1 MKNENRIKVI
11 YVLISLVIMIFFGC
25 SSSSSVKKE
34 SGAIVQVHNQAGAN
48 SIVNT
53 IYPNYN
59 TNPLPGNSAG
69 MKSTAPE
76 IAAKMGLG
84 WNIGNALEATGGE
97 SAWGSPRITK
107 SYIDFV
113 KKSGFNSIRIPCAW
127 NQYSDPNTGEIR
139 KEWLQRVKELVQSC
153 VDNNMYVLINI
164 HWDGGWLE
172 NNVTEAKKVENNAK
186 QKAFWEQIATHLRD
200 FDEHLIFASANEPNA
215 EDAAQMAVLT
225 SYHQTFIDAV
235 RATGGK
241 NAYRILVVQG
251 PSTDIGKTNSLM
263 NTLPVDTAEKR
274 LMVEVHN
281 YTPFQFTLLNG
292 DADWGK
298 MFFYWGNNHHSAVEP
313 NRNAIWG
320 EEKEQDKSF
329 QELKTKFVDKGI
341 PVILGEYGAYRRSG
355 ASQLPLD
362 MTAHQN
368 AVDYWITY
376 ITKKS
381 IDNGIIPFFWDIG
394 GVIDRS
400 NNKVLDQRTIDA
412 ITAGAI

>member
-1 MKNENRIKVI
+1 MKKKNRKKVI
-11 YVLISLVIMIFFGC
+11 YVLTSLVLMMFFAC

-34 SGAIVQVHNQAGAN
+34 SGAIVQIHQQAGV
-48 SIVNT
+48 SPIVT
-53 IYPNYN
+53 REYPNYN
-59 TNPLPGNSAG
+59 TNPLPADAAG

-84 WNIGNALEATGGE
+84 WNIGNALEAIGGE
-97 SAWGSPRITK
+97 SAWGSPKITK
-107 SYIDFV
+107 SYINFL
-113 KKSGFNSIRIPCAW
+113 KTKGFNSIRIPCTW
-127 NQYSDPNTGEIR
+127 NQYSDPNTGKIS
-139 KEWLQRVKELVQSC
+139 KQWLNRVKELVQYC
-153 VDNNMYVLINI
+153 VDNKMYVLINI

-186 QKAFWEQIATHLRD
+186 QKAFWEQIASHLRD
-200 FDEHLIFASANEPNA
+200 FDEHLIFASANEPNV
-215 EDAAQMAVLT
+215 EDATQMAVLT

-241 NAYRILVVQG
+241 NTYRVLVLQG
-251 PSTDIGKTNSLM
+251 PATDIGKTNSLM
-263 NTLPVDTAEKR
+263 NVLPVDSADKR

-281 YTPFQFTLLNG
+281 YSPFQFTLLEK

-298 MFFYWGNNHHSAVEP
+298 MFFYWGENHHSAIEP
-313 NRNAIWG
+313 NRNATWG
-320 EEKEQDKSF
+320 EEKDQDKSF
-329 QELKTKFVDKGI
+329 QELKAKFTDKGI
-341 PVILGEYGAYRRSG
+341 PVILGEYGAYRRNER
-355 ASQLPLD
+355 SQLPLD
-362 MTAHQN
+362 MAAHQN

-381 IDNGIIPFFWDIG
+381 IETGVVPFFWDIG

-412 ITAGAI
+412 IKAGAN

>member
-355 ASQLPLD
+355 SSQLPLD

>member
-1 MKNENRIKVI
+1 MKKKNRKKVI
-11 YVLISLVIMIFFGC
+11 YVLTSLVLMMFFAC

-34 SGAIVQVHNQAGAN
+34 SGAIVQIRQQAGVN
-48 SIVNT
+48 PIVNRE
-53 IYPNYN
+53 YPNYN
-59 TNPLPGNSAG
+59 TSPLPADVAG

-97 SAWGSPRITK
+97 SAWGSPKITK
-107 SYIDFV
+107 SYIDFL
-113 KKSGFNSIRIPCAW
+113 KTKGFNSIRIPCTW
-127 NQYSDPNTGEIR
+127 NQYSDPNTGEIS
-139 KEWLQRVKELVQSC
+139 KQWLNRVKELVQYC
-153 VDNNMYVLINI
+153 VDNKMYVLINI

-186 QKAFWEQIATHLRD
+186 QKAFWEQIASHLRG
-200 FDEHLIFASANEPNA
+200 FDEHLIFASANEPNV

-251 PSTDIGKTNSLM
+251 PATDIGKTNSLM
-263 NTLPVDTAEKR
+263 NVLPVDSADKR

-281 YTPFQFTLLNG
+281 YSPFQFTLLEK

-298 MFFYWGNNHHSAVEP
+298 MFFYWGENNHSTIEP
-313 NRNAIWG
+313 NRNATWS
-320 EEKEQDKSF
+320 EEKDQDKSF
-329 QELKTKFVDKGI
+329 QELKAKFTDKGI
-341 PVILGEYGAYRRSG
+341 PVILGEYGAYRRNER
-355 ASQLPLD
+355 SQLPLD
-362 MTAHQN
+362 MAAHQN

-376 ITKKS
+376 VTKKS
-381 IDNGIIPFFWDIG
+381 IETGVVPFFWDIG

-412 ITAGAI
+412 IKAGVN